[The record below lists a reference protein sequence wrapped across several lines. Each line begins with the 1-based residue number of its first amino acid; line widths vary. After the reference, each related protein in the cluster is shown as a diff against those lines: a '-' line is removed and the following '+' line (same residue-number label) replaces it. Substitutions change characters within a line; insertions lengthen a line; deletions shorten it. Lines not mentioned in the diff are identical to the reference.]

1 MDEKQIVKQLE
12 WLDESRRKDQSRLSS
27 LEEKIDSLENNIDQV
42 NTHLKDITSDLNR
55 FSTLISRMD
64 SFDEELLKSRVQ
76 LQKDLDN
83 FEKQINRR
91 FDDFAKIE
99 KTEIGALSSSIDEL
113 SSKVSEIND
122 IKRSLSAR
130 VEEEKKLNKRLDEL
144 RAKNDEIYRSQ
155 EEYTRNMRLIN
166 DGRRRDTKRINDL
179 NGEVTAIRKQ
189 LDEQHGKI
197 DIASINIK
205 KDDNSLQE
213 LISRD
218 AEKHAEMD
226 QFIKKQQLIDTE
238 REHKWKE
245 WQSRFELIES
255 QTDELMNYLQILDS
269 TNRSIQSTQKSV
281 EELSEQVE
289 RRINEITEMQ
299 RLAEDRFR
307 QEWVTF
313 RSDDQKR
320 WTNYTLTMEE
330 QRGELQRQQD
340 KMRDRMTNLED
351 ETQEIEDLIEQMNE
365 QTNKRLQSL
374 LSAVHEWVTNFERSI
389 GSSI

>member
-99 KTEIGALSSSIDEL
+99 KTEIGALSSSINKL
-113 SSKVSEIND
+113 STKISEIND

-179 NGEVTAIRKQ
+179 NGEMTAIRKQ

-205 KDDNSLQE
+205 KNENSLQE

-226 QFIKKQQLIDTE
+226 QFIQKQQLVDTE

-374 LSAVHEWVTNFERSI
+374 LTAVHEWVTNFERSV
-389 GSSI
+389 GSSS

>member
-99 KTEIGALSSSIDEL
+99 KTEIGALSSSINKL
-113 SSKVSEIND
+113 STKISEIND

-179 NGEVTAIRKQ
+179 NGEMTAIRKQ

-205 KDDNSLQE
+205 KNENSLQE

-226 QFIKKQQLIDTE
+226 QFIKKQQLVDTE

-374 LSAVHEWVTNFERSI
+374 LTAVHEWVTNFERSV
-389 GSSI
+389 GSSS

>member
-1 MDEKQIVKQLE
+1 
-12 WLDESRRKDQSRLSS
+12 
-27 LEEKIDSLENNIDQV
+27 
-42 NTHLKDITSDLNR
+42 
-55 FSTLISRMD
+55 
-64 SFDEELLKSRVQ
+64 
-76 LQKDLDN
+76 
-83 FEKQINRR
+83 
-91 FDDFAKIE
+91 
-99 KTEIGALSSSIDEL
+99 
-113 SSKVSEIND
+113 
-122 IKRSLSAR
+122 
-130 VEEEKKLNKRLDEL
+130 
-144 RAKNDEIYRSQ
+144 
-155 EEYTRNMRLIN
+155 
-166 DGRRRDTKRINDL
+166 
-179 NGEVTAIRKQ
+179 
-189 LDEQHGKI
+189 
-197 DIASINIK
+197 
-205 KDDNSLQE
+205 LQE

>member
-42 NTHLKDITSDLNR
+42 NTHLKDITSDLKR